1 MKKLSPE
8 SGWVLPILW
17 LGLVAVGVL
26 GRLWQPAYNITPL
39 AAVGLASGW
48 LFPHRAVAAAVP
60 LVTLVLSNMA
70 LLPYDSVVMAV
81 VVYAASIWP
90 VLMGGIIARRGWAA
104 AVGGALASS
113 LVFYLST
120 NLAHWIMTDQ
130 YPHSAAGLMQCY
142 VAALPFYR
150 WMPVGDVMW
159 TLVVFAGLKAVMLLV
174 VAHSRPLPAP
184 VASAREATRLTG
196 ENRG

>member
-1 MKKLSPE
+1 MKKLTPE

-39 AAVGLASGW
+39 AAVALAAGW
-48 LFPHRAVAAAVP
+48 LFPLRPVAAAVP
-60 LVTLVLSNMA
+60 LASLVLSNMA

-81 VVYAASIWP
+81 VVYAATMWP
-90 VLMGGIIARRGWAA
+90 VLMGGVIARRGWAA

-120 NLAHWIMTDQ
+120 NFAHWITTEQ
-130 YPHSAAGLMQCY
+130 YPHSAAGLLQCY

-150 WMPVGDVMW
+150 WMPVGDVVW
-159 TLVVFAGLKAVMLLV
+159 TLVVFAGLKAVMLF
-174 VAHSRPLPAP
+174 VAAQTQPLPAP
-184 VASAREATRLTG
+184 VASAREASRLTG